1 MNVKNDCFS
10 FRGKL
15 QKIKKVFRSLCLKR
29 EWSKNMLKNKYK
41 AEIER
46 LSEKLLSIEA
56 ELKNLRTE
64 KWNSKKQSF

>member
-1 MNVKNDCFS
+1 
-10 FRGKL
+10 
-15 QKIKKVFRSLCLKR
+15 
-29 EWSKNMLKNKYK
+29 MLKNKYK